1 MFTGLIEALA
11 TVQGLEVTGG
21 GARLS
26 LHVLWPEDGATRLGD
41 SIAVNGCC
49 LTAVAIE
56 PLASSPGGTE
66 GGERL
71 VFDLSHETL
80 LRTCFAD
87 RRPGDRCNV
96 ERALRLGDRLG
107 GHLVTGHVDGT
118 AELLEI
124 TDRDG
129 AWDLRY
135 ALPESLEPE
144 VVVKGSITIDGV
156 SLTVNET
163 PPGHIGVTIIAHTKA
178 HTQLLD
184 GGPGGGQ
191 AIGKRVHIETDLLA
205 KHVRRLVQLDTAAR
219 DGHELDVGLLQRAG
233 FLLPRR
239 T

>member
-11 TVQGLEVTGG
+11 TVEALATNGG

-26 LHVLWPEDGATRLGD
+26 LHVRWPEDGTTRLGD

-49 LTAVAIE
+49 LTAIAIE
-56 PLASSPGGTE
+56 SDQ

-118 AELLEI
+118 AELTEI
-124 TDRDG
+124 MDRDG

-144 VVVKGSITIDGV
+144 IVVKGSITVDGV

-163 PPGHIGVTIIAHTKA
+163 LPGHVGVTLIAHTKV

-184 GGPGGGQ
+184 GGLAGQ
-191 AIGKRVHIETDLLA
+191 VVGKRVHIETDLLA
-205 KHVRRLVQLDTAAR
+205 KHVRRLVQLDTATR
-219 DGHELDVGLLQRAG
+219 GGHDLDVAMLQRTG